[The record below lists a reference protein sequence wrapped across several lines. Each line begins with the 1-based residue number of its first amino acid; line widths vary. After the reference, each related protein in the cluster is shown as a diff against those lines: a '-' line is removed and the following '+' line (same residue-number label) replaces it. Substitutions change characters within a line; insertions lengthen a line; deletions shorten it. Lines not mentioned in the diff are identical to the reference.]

1 MALRRRE
8 QQKNRSRKTI
18 FGISCILSSFF
29 SFHIYSS
36 FVLFFLVPFLR
47 LQLDGVKFAN
57 YFSKVLLLFMCF
69 HCTYSHVVMYI
80 CALSKVNVKIFLM
93 KLYAKR

>member
-1 MALRRRE
+1 M
-8 QQKNRSRKTI
+8 
-18 FGISCILSSFF
+18 
-29 SFHIYSS
+29 
-36 FVLFFLVPFLR
+36 PFLR

-69 HCTYSHVVMYI
+69 HCTYSILVMYI
-80 CALSKVNVKIFLM
+80 CALCKVKVKIFLM